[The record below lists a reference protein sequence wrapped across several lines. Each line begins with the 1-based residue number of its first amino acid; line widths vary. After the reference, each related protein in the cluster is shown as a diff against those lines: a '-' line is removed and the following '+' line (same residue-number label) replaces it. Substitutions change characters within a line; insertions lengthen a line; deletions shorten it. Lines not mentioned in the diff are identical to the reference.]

1 MEDDGQ
7 VVLDGHGGLL
17 DDLGHHALGS
27 ALAKQGTLVGEQLG
41 EEKPPCPWEYM
52 KEEENPQLLL
62 FQEEN

>member
-1 MEDDGQ
+1 MEHDGQ
-7 VVLDGHGGLL
+7 VVLDRHGELL
-17 DDLGHHALGS
+17 QDLGHHALGS

-62 FQEEN
+62 FQEGN